1 MAGPGE
7 VTESRARRWQDTF
20 EPSAP
25 RESAKS
31 DKVRTEAPWSKDLS
45 AVGGGASA
53 ASVAFASAQSS
64 AARSSSSASLS
75 MVAPEIAAVVHPE
88 RRFSELSGLTNEILR
103 LESES
108 VAGHAPAITSA
119 VKARLASLRAEW
131 TTMAERAGIA
141 PPQARL
147 DPTTATSKEVAR
159 AYLWTHAGG
168 GVPRSEL
175 EADGGAAYLRSVRD
189 ATILQTKGFDALV
202 DLYRAEPNV
211 QKDLLR
217 RELARLHDTRP
228 ASESD
233 SVDFLA
239 ARRRQ
244 LVAGAAL
251 ATTVAE
257 HEAARTQKTIGLDG
271 VVSTA
276 EGVEAYE
283 REQKLAAANP
293 GSTLGTLLAVWLG
306 NGDVQRMRAAG
317 GVGNAVE
324 GVAGGAGVLIEA
336 HRTDRRAPKPTDKRP
351 AYPAGA
357 PRAGSANAPARTST
371 APAAKVHDI
380 RGFNEAGTL
389 KTTPMLSEFH
399 GEDVPG
405 NKIWEGRQVGYCR
418 TAAERARFK
427 LEIRDVN
434 VGGKLEKRLVDADGQ
449 PFDTRSANSHGGRH
463 AAIFVMNARGE
474 IFASKVQEPGIFHHS
489 TLAGG
494 LPVAAA
500 GELTVIDGRLV
511 SISNASGHY
520 MPDASYTD
528 QALTTLKAQGLEIS
542 GVEVRNKESGT
553 SHLVP

>member
-25 RESAKS
+25 RETAKS
-31 DKVRTEAPWSKDLS
+31 DKLRAEAPWAKDLS
-45 AVGGGASA
+45 AVGGGAPA
-53 ASVAFASAQSS
+53 ASVAFVSAQSS
-64 AARSSSSASLS
+64 AAGSSSSFS

-88 RRFSELSGLTNEILR
+88 RRFTELSGLTSEILR

-108 VAGHAPAITSA
+108 VAGHGPAITSA
-119 VKARLASLRAEW
+119 VKTRLASLRAEW

-147 DPTTATSKEVAR
+147 DPITATPKEVAR

-168 GVPRSEL
+168 VVPRGEL

-189 ATILQTKGFDALV
+189 ATTLQTKGFDALI
-202 DLYRAEPNV
+202 DLSRAEPSV

-228 ASESD
+228 ANESD

-244 LVAGAAL
+244 LVAGVAM
-251 ATTVAE
+251 ATTIAE
-257 HEAARTQKTIGLDG
+257 QEAARTQKTIGLDG
-271 VVSTA
+271 FVGTA
-276 EGVEAYE
+276 ESVDAYE

-317 GVGNAVE
+317 GLGNAIE
-324 GVAGGAGVLIEA
+324 GVAGGAGGLIEA

-351 AYPAGA
+351 APPKAATPSGPTVA
-357 PRAGSANAPARTST
+357 PPKTST
-371 APAAKVHDI
+371 AAPAKVHDI
-380 RGFNEAGTL
+380 RGFNEGGTL
-389 KTTPMLSEFH
+389 KTTAMLKKYE

-405 NKIWEGRQVGYCR
+405 NNVWEGSHVGYCR
-418 TAAERARFK
+418 TAAERAHLK
-427 LEIRDVN
+427 LEIREVDI
-434 VGGKLEKRLVDADGQ
+434 GGKLEKRLVDADGQ
-449 PFDTRSANSHGGRH
+449 LFDTRFASAHGGRR

-474 IFASKVQEPGIFHHS
+474 IFASKAQEPGMLHHS

-500 GELTVIDGRLV
+500 GELTVTDGKLV
-511 SISNASGHY
+511 FISNRSGHY
-520 MPDASYTD
+520 EPTGSFTD
-528 QALTTLKAQGLEIS
+528 QVLTIFKAQGLEIS
-542 GVEVRNKESGT
+542 GVEVRDDSNGT
-553 SHLVP
+553 SHVVP

>member
-25 RESAKS
+25 RETTKS
-31 DKVRTEAPWSKDLS
+31 DKLRAEAPWAKDLS

-64 AARSSSSASLS
+64 AAGSSSSFS

-88 RRFSELSGLTNEILR
+88 RRFTELSGLTNEILR

-108 VAGHAPAITSA
+108 VAGRAPGITSA
-119 VKARLASLRAEW
+119 VKTRLASLRAEW
-131 TTMAERAGIA
+131 TTMAERAGLA

-147 DPTTATSKEVAR
+147 DPITATPKEMAR

-168 GVPRSEL
+168 VVPRGEL

-189 ATILQTKGFDALV
+189 ATTLQTKGFDALV

-217 RELARLHDTRP
+217 RELVRLHDTRP

-244 LVAGAAL
+244 LVTGAAM
-251 ATTVAE
+251 ATTIAE
-257 HEAARTQKTIGLDG
+257 QEAARTQKTIGLDG
-271 VVSTA
+271 FVGTA
-276 EGVEAYE
+276 ETVEAYE
-283 REQKLAAANP
+283 REQKIAAANP

-317 GVGNAVE
+317 GLGNAIE
-324 GVAGGAGVLIEA
+324 GVGGGVGALIEA
-336 HRTDRRAPKPTDKRP
+336 QRTDRRAPKPTDRRP
-351 AYPAGA
+351 APPKGA
-357 PRAGSANAPARTST
+357 TPSGPTVAPPKTST
-371 APAAKVHDI
+371 ATPAKVHDI
-380 RGFNEAGTL
+380 RGFNEGGTL
-389 KTTPMLSEFH
+389 KTTEMRPEFH

-405 NKIWEGRQVGYCR
+405 NQVWEGTHVGYYR
-418 TAAERARFK
+418 TAAERAPYK
-427 LEIRDVN
+427 LEVREVN
-434 VGGKLEKRLVDADGQ
+434 VGGKLEKRLFDAEGQ
-449 PFDTRSANSHGGRH
+449 PFDTRSARVHSGAS

-474 IFASKVQEPGIFHHS
+474 IFASRHQEAGMFHHS

-494 LPVAAA
+494 SPVAAA
-500 GELTVIDGRLV
+500 GELTVIDGKVV
-511 SISNASGHY
+511 SISDASGHY
-520 MPDASYTD
+520 KPTEDFTE
-528 QALTTLKAQGLEIS
+528 QAISTLRGQGLELS
-542 GVEVRNKESGT
+542 GVKVWNERTKQSRTIE
-553 SHLVP
+553 